1 VILGLYI
8 LNLEMVM
15 QLYCDGAYSKKPK
28 SAGVGVSFVF
38 NGHQYDLSLGVEPD
52 DSNLVEMKAV
62 SCALSFFKESVGE
75 KVAKG
80 MDVVVVTDSD
90 FVVRAADENTEKW
103 KSVSNGFSSFKTV
116 KLRVVK
122 GHKGG
127 RSYDSMVNEHV
138 DRLAKKAM
146 RAQQLRT

>member
-1 VILGLYI
+1 
-8 LNLEMVM
+8 M

-62 SCALSFFKESVGE
+62 SCALSFLKESLGDDVS
-75 KVAKG
+75 KG

-90 FVVRAADENTEKW
+90 FVVRAADGNTVAW
-103 KSVSNGFSSFKTV
+103 QSVSSGFTSFKSVT
-116 KLRVVK
+116 LRVVK
-122 GHKGG
+122 GHKGM

-146 RAQQLRT
+146 RAQQLRG